1 MMMSSVRDRI
11 MGEFAALGI
20 GGGGAGL
27 GEPGYQGSIADQS
40 LPPGW
45 TPNPSA
51 YDPYYNTPGGDP
63 FYSALSTAAR
73 QTQEPWILK
82 SAWDFVGHLYIKGV
96 KYSEYAKRNE
106 AESIIQP
113 ASDPPPDTPTPLDFP
128 PTWVLPANGLGA
140 ATVTPIRER
149 QPSGSSLDRTR
160 PEGRPQEIRA
170 LSADKVNRIRD
181 EKLST
186 FDLPPSENPYDWPE
200 FAIPYRV
207 LYGLKQSIYK
217 PIKSLLLDERPKYL
231 DSNNNV
237 QRVPWQ
243 PDRTDALIA
252 FAQIASFFLPIPKA
266 SSLASDGAAGASALP
281 EIVPELESALAPQLK
296 SALPSTEAPSLFASR
311 PTLGNIGGP
320 QEGEL
325 AGLLRREGKTYYLE
339 GSTTPLAGKHD
350 FVIKNG
356 EILVG
361 KGHGFL
367 AGGERVTWAGELNF
381 ANDGSGMLENFSNVS
396 GHIRPY
402 GGFVGNIDS
411 PLLFGVPFVPP
422 SYFPFGSTG
431 GPQLPV
437 FQPRF

>member
-1 MMMSSVRDRI
+1 MLLAGKFSEIQLDTSAAPRWVMNGVEYELRDIGGFKVWFMVDPFAPRSQGGQPIAPPKSMPDWLEQFAAPFPLDPSASPPPAPPTSSPLGTSPVRDPR
-11 MGEFAALGI
+11 GQDLQ
-20 GGGGAGL
+20 GL
-27 GEPGYQGSIADQS
+27 LSWVLLSD
-40 LPPGW
+40 
-45 TPNPSA
+45 PSA
-51 YDPYYNTPGGDP
+51 SP
-63 FYSALSTAAR
+63 
-73 QTQEPWILK
+73 
-82 SAWDFVGHLYIKGV
+82 
-96 KYSEYAKRNE
+96 
-106 AESIIQP
+106 
-113 ASDPPPDTPTPLDFP
+113 FP
-128 PTWVLPANGLGA
+128 PTWVPPANGLGA
-140 ATVTPIRER
+140 ATSSPGRER

-160 PEGRPQEIRA
+160 LEGRPMRYEPYT
-170 LSADKVNRIRD
+170 ADEVNRIRFK
-181 EKLST
+181 KLSN

-207 LYGLKQSIYK
+207 LYGLKQSFYK

-252 FAQIASFFLPIPKA
+252 SAQIASFFLPTPKA

-281 EIVPELESALAPQLK
+281 ELVPEVESALAPQLK

-311 PTLGNIGGP
+311 PTFGNIGSP
-320 QEGEL
+320 QPGKL
-325 AGLLRREGKTYYLE
+325 AGLLRREGRTYYLE

-361 KGHGFL
+361 EGHGFL

-381 ANDGSGMLENFSNVS
+381 ANDGSGMLESFSNVS

-422 SYFPFGSTG
+422 SYFPFGLTG